1 MRRVFRLSSVLLCIS
16 LTARSQGINFE
27 HGSFAAACAKAKA
40 ENKLVF
46 IDFYTAWC
54 GPCKHMANT
63 VFKQDNVGQFF
74 NAGFVSL
81 KIDGEKGEGK
91 ALVAKYKIQYYP
103 TFLFLDDKGAVY
115 NKGVGYCKD
124 SVFLNI
130 AATARQEFTNPYS
143 LPRLKAQYAVKK
155 KDTAFLRKYID
166 KLRANQMH
174 AFGEIEQYLAVQTAM
189 RPGSPEMMAF
199 LIKHPREL
207 YYGSRAAKVLEQYSD
222 DFRRQADTLQREA
235 LQFAN
240 DMLLSNTRI
249 YALLAGN
256 ETALKNYI
264 AAKNKMTALPGSYGP
279 GEGDW
284 LEFYSAT
291 GNWKKF
297 GKQANHW
304 LDSICAQLKPV
315 APVKK
320 GVVQTPEQKAADAAM
335 YRGAFTVSENAK
347 IYHDHFRDE
356 KEVVQK
362 AMRWSKAALEV
373 IPNFSP
379 TLTFYAN
386 LLYESGDT
394 TNAILVKT
402 KALNSLPAIS
412 LHRDIVQNNLTH
424 MQKGELLDEE

>member
-16 LTARSQGINFE
+16 LTATSQGINFE
-27 HGSFAAACAKAKA
+27 HGNFAAACAKAKA

-46 IDFYTAWC
+46 IDFYTSWC
-54 GPCKHMANT
+54 GPCRQMANT
-63 VFKQDNVGQFF
+63 VFKQENVGQFI
-74 NAGFVSL
+74 NSSFVSL

-103 TFLFLDDKGAVY
+103 TYLFLDDKGAVY

-155 KDTAFLRKYID
+155 KDTAFLRLYID

-174 AFGEIEQYLAVQTAM
+174 VFGEIEQYLAVQTAM

-207 YYGSRAAKVLEQYSD
+207 YYGGRAAKVLEQYRE
-222 DFRRQADTLQREA
+222 DFHRQADNLQREA

-249 YALLAGN
+249 YALEAGN
-256 ETALKNYI
+256 EAALKNYI
-264 AAKNKMTALPGSYGP
+264 AAKNKTGALPGSYGK

-284 LEFYSAT
+284 LEFYFAT

-315 APVKK
+315 APAKK
-320 GVVQTPEQKAADAAM
+320 GVVQSPEQKAAEAAI
-335 YRGAFTVSENAK
+335 YRGTFTVSENAK
-347 IYHDHFRDE
+347 RYYDHFRDE

-362 AMRWSKAALEV
+362 AMRWMKAALE
-373 IPNFSP
+373 IFPQNSP
-379 TLTFYAN
+379 ALTFYAN

-402 KALNSLPAIS
+402 KALNSLPGNS
-412 LHRDIVQNNLTH
+412 LHRNIVQNNLTH
-424 MQKGELLDEE
+424 MQKGELLEEE